1 MNRLFIVLAIGCHRC
16 IEGNCILGLYLYW
29 LVIFKCSIYWLSL
42 IGYLIIFN
50 GIDVMIL
57 FTILFVRIMIIVM
70 IMINYIFNIIVD
82 IVNSTIIYYR
92 MMISIY
98 GIVAIIIVNHCI
110 LLYFIYY
117 L

>member
-16 IEGNCILGLYLYW
+16 IGGNCILGLYLYW

-42 IGYLIIFN
+42 IGYLIFFN
-50 GIDVMIL
+50 GIDVKIL
-57 FTILFVRIMIIVM
+57 FTIRFVRIM

>member
-16 IEGNCILGLYLYW
+16 IGGNCILGLYLYW

-42 IGYLIIFN
+42 IGYLILFN
-50 GIDVMIL
+50 GIGVMIL
-57 FTILFVRIMIIVM
+57 FTIRFVRIMIIVM
-70 IMINYIFNIIVD
+70 IMINYIFKIIVD
-82 IVNSTIIYYR
+82 TVNTIIIYYHI
-92 MMISIY
+92 MISIY